1 MPGDDIVWLVI
12 DLDEAQRFVLDRI
25 ARLDPIELPAGQAFG
40 LVLAED
46 VSATAPVPPFANTA
60 MDGVAVRSGD
70 LVVDPATGA
79 PVPLLLVG
87 TVAAGA
93 PASSPLGA
101 GEAMRIM
108 TGAPMP
114 DGADAVVMVEHCRFV
129 TDGSGDEYVHA
140 SEPVES
146 GTHVR
151 PVGDDVRPGDV
162 VLRAG
167 TVISAGGISLLR
179 TLGRSNMQVVPRPR
193 VGVLSTGDE
202 LVEPPAELG
211 PGQIYDSNRA
221 ALLALVTEAGCEAV
235 DLGLIADDETAI
247 ESTLRSAAANCDA
260 VISSGGVSMGDF
272 DLVKAVLD
280 RIGDMEW
287 MQIAIRPAKPFAFG
301 RIDGVPIF
309 GLPGNP
315 VSSLVS
321 FELLARPALRLM
333 AGQGR
338 LLRPTTAATA
348 GEAMRR
354 RPDGKIH
361 FVRVVVS
368 LEDSGRLIARSAGAQ
383 GSHQLSAMAL
393 ANGFAVLVDGD
404 GVDAGDEVPVLLFA
418 EPA

>member
-1 MPGDDIVWLVI
+1 M
-12 DLDEAQRFVLDRI
+12 
-25 ARLDPIELPAGQAFG
+25 
-40 LVLAED
+40 
-46 VSATAPVPPFANTA
+46 
-60 MDGVAVRSGD
+60 
-70 LVVDPATGA
+70 
-79 PVPLLLVG
+79 
-87 TVAAGA
+87 
-93 PASSPLGA
+93 
-101 GEAMRIM
+101 
-108 TGAPMP
+108 
-114 DGADAVVMVEHCRFV
+114 
-129 TDGSGDEYVHA
+129 
-140 SEPVES
+140 
-146 GTHVR
+146 
-151 PVGDDVRPGDV
+151 
-162 VLRAG
+162 
-167 TVISAGGISLLR
+167 
-179 TLGRSNMQVVPRPR
+179 
-193 VGVLSTGDE
+193 
-202 LVEPPAELG
+202 
-211 PGQIYDSNRA
+211 
-221 ALLALVTEAGCEAV
+221 
-235 DLGLIADDETAI
+235 
-247 ESTLRSAAANCDA
+247 
-260 VISSGGVSMGDF
+260 
-272 DLVKAVLD
+272 LD